1 MLALTPRGLALLFGS
16 QAFVHH
22 HQQDFQQVCAR
33 FEHVPY
39 RALTLSAC
47 ASAFQLTHC
56 LMHTLSV
63 PCIVSITNTLA
74 ATAPTPAAAWAH
86 VYPNRTQCSLAG
98 AGVSSCLLHSL
109 LPCAQVFYSPAAS
122 SCRGQARRAPHTVF
136 TMKFAHGIMLA
147 PSCCCC
153 CCASTCSC
161 TASLVLERAHQVREL
176 IVVRSHLPAWSHAV
190 RTSAHT
196 ARIF

>member
-74 ATAPTPAAAWAH
+74 ATAPTPAAAWAQ
-86 VYPNRTQCSLAG
+86 VYPNHT
-98 AGVSSCLLHSL
+98 LLTCKCRRLL
-109 LPCAQVFYSPAAS
+109 LP
-122 SCRGQARRAPHTVF
+122 
-136 TMKFAHGIMLA
+136 FALV
-147 PSCCCC
+147 
-153 CCASTCSC
+153 
-161 TASLVLERAHQVREL
+161 ASLCPGLLQSSSFLVQGSGSQGAAHCVHNEVCARHH
-176 IVVRSHLPAWSHAV
+176 V
-190 RTSAHT
+190 SAFLLLLLLCFHMLMHSQSC
-196 ARIF
+196 A